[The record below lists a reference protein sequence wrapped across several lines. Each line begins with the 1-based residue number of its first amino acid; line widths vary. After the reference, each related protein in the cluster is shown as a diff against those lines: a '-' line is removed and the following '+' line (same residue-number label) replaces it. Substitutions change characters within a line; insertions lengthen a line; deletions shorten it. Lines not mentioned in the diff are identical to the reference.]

1 MKRIYISGP
10 ITGTDDFY
18 ERFMKAEE
26 MLSCEGLSIV
36 NPVKF
41 NYIMPS
47 DATYEEYMGLAFYL
61 LDMCDM
67 IYMLKGWK
75 ESKGANREYDF
86 AVAKGIPIM
95 FEE

>member
-36 NPVKF
+36 NPVKL
-41 NYIMPS
+41 NYIMPKY
-47 DATYEEYMGLAFYL
+47 ATYNEYMKMSFAL
-61 LDMCDM
+61 LEMCDM
-67 IYMLKGWK
+67 SGMNQK
-75 ESKGANREYDF
+75 E
-86 AVAKGIPIM
+86 
-95 FEE
+95 